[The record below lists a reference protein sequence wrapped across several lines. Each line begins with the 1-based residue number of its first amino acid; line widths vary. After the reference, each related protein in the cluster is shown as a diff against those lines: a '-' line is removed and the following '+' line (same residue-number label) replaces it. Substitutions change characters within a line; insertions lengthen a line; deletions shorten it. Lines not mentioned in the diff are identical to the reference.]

1 MLRLIHQASQK
12 EKGLVFSMAWVSEH
26 SAWSASRPVAL
37 WHFCGVVL
45 LSGITSGP
53 LAITGSVLVSKGHL
67 LAALH
72 IHVVLRTLL
81 SIQGFS
87 RLFGVV
93 YRPWC
98 PWYSLPLL
106 NCQLYCLDSFPVV
119 VRVGGVFSIH
129 GIVGSCGGRT
139 FLTIVGFCF

>member
-1 MLRLIHQASQK
+1 
-12 EKGLVFSMAWVSEH
+12 MAF
-26 SAWSASRPVAL
+26 L
-37 WHFCGVVL
+37 WCCVTVGHL
-45 LSGITSGP
+45 TSGP

-72 IHVVLRTLL
+72 ILVVLHTLL
-81 SIQGFS
+81 SILGFS

-93 YRPWC
+93 YCPWC

-106 NCQLYCLDSFPVV
+106 NYQLYCLDSFPMV
-119 VRVGGVFSIH
+119 VRLAGVFSIH